1 MDNTQVTVQHKNAT
15 LGELMHSP
23 AVVGKLNEVWSS
35 PQMANSFMSSVIS
48 VANGNPQ
55 LRKAEPM
62 SIIGAA
68 MVAATMQ
75 LQVIPTLGQCY
86 IIPYG
91 SKAQFQVGYLGL
103 LQLCQRSGQ
112 FKKILAAPVHEGEYI
127 SGDEFDEDY
136 VFDKKQRKSDKIVG
150 YMAKFELL
158 NGFTKVAYWD
168 VDRVK
173 AHATKFSQAYRS
185 GYTSPWKSNFDAM
198 AMKGLSLDTEIPTP
212 NGFTTMEALQVG
224 DTIYNA
230 LGKETKVVAKSE
242 VKHLPCYKITMLNG
256 DTIICDEEH
265 RWFANGGRTKKK
277 DWFVADT
284 KVLATIK
291 GLGYPIVIPNTK
303 QVEMSKK
310 DLLISPYVLG
320 YWLGNGHS
328 YCGSVSCDKSDAE
341 ELEQFFMVD
350 YNTSITY
357 DDHSNSATI
366 NISSQTGKRTDLSS
380 LKQQLR
386 ELSVL
391 ENKHIPVEY
400 KRASIEQRI
409 ELVRGLCDSDGSID
423 KQRGRV
429 IYTSVREELALS
441 LYEIVSS
448 LGERASFRSGI
459 SHGYGKETVFYEV
472 EWLPRSFN
480 PFHLKRKADKFKG
493 CKIVTNNVIK
503 SIELVDSVPTQCIA
517 VDCGDATSETDFRKS
532 VLVGRSFIPTHNTV
546 LKSILKYAP
555 KSIEMQNAVTFDQA
569 VVNVNSSDIQDL
581 DIDAFAPEYIDN
593 LESEKKENIAAKAAE
608 TAVANAAKKEAKA

>member
-1 MDNTQVTVQHKNAT
+1 MDNTQVTVQQKNAT

-91 SKAQFQVGYLGL
+91 SKAQFQIGYLGL

-168 VDRVK
+168 VERVK

-185 GYTSPWKSNFDAM
+185 GYTSPWKSDFDSM
-198 AMKGLSLDTEIPTP
+198 AQK
-212 NGFTTMEALQVG
+212 
-224 DTIYNA
+224 
-230 LGKETKVVAKSE
+230 
-242 VKHLPCYKITMLNG
+242 
-256 DTIICDEEH
+256 
-265 RWFANGGRTKKK
+265 
-277 DWFVADT
+277 
-284 KVLATIK
+284 
-291 GLGYPIVIPNTK
+291 
-303 QVEMSKK
+303 
-310 DLLISPYVLG
+310 
-320 YWLGNGHS
+320 
-328 YCGSVSCDKSDAE
+328 
-341 ELEQFFMVD
+341 
-350 YNTSITY
+350 
-357 DDHSNSATI
+357 
-366 NISSQTGKRTDLSS
+366 
-380 LKQQLR
+380 
-386 ELSVL
+386 
-391 ENKHIPVEY
+391 
-400 KRASIEQRI
+400 
-409 ELVRGLCDSDGSID
+409 
-423 KQRGRV
+423 
-429 IYTSVREELALS
+429 
-441 LYEIVSS
+441 
-448 LGERASFRSGI
+448 
-459 SHGYGKETVFYEV
+459 
-472 EWLPRSFN
+472 
-480 PFHLKRKADKFKG
+480 
-493 CKIVTNNVIK
+493 
-503 SIELVDSVPTQCIA
+503 
-517 VDCGDATSETDFRKS
+517 
-532 VLVGRSFIPTHNTV
+532 TV

-608 TAVANAAKKEAKA
+608 TAVANAAKKEAMA

>member
-1 MDNTQVTVQHKNAT
+1 MDNTQVTVQQKNAT

-168 VDRVK
+168 VERVK

-185 GYTSPWKSNFDAM
+185 GYTSPWKSDFDAM
-198 AMKGLSLDTEIPTP
+198 AQK
-212 NGFTTMEALQVG
+212 
-224 DTIYNA
+224 
-230 LGKETKVVAKSE
+230 
-242 VKHLPCYKITMLNG
+242 
-256 DTIICDEEH
+256 
-265 RWFANGGRTKKK
+265 
-277 DWFVADT
+277 
-284 KVLATIK
+284 
-291 GLGYPIVIPNTK
+291 
-303 QVEMSKK
+303 
-310 DLLISPYVLG
+310 
-320 YWLGNGHS
+320 
-328 YCGSVSCDKSDAE
+328 
-341 ELEQFFMVD
+341 
-350 YNTSITY
+350 
-357 DDHSNSATI
+357 
-366 NISSQTGKRTDLSS
+366 
-380 LKQQLR
+380 
-386 ELSVL
+386 
-391 ENKHIPVEY
+391 
-400 KRASIEQRI
+400 
-409 ELVRGLCDSDGSID
+409 
-423 KQRGRV
+423 
-429 IYTSVREELALS
+429 
-441 LYEIVSS
+441 
-448 LGERASFRSGI
+448 
-459 SHGYGKETVFYEV
+459 
-472 EWLPRSFN
+472 
-480 PFHLKRKADKFKG
+480 
-493 CKIVTNNVIK
+493 
-503 SIELVDSVPTQCIA
+503 
-517 VDCGDATSETDFRKS
+517 
-532 VLVGRSFIPTHNTV
+532 TV

-608 TAVANAAKKEAKA
+608 TAVANAAKKEAKV

>member
-1 MDNTQVTVQHKNAT
+1 MDNTQVTVQQKNAT

-168 VDRVK
+168 VERVK

-185 GYTSPWKSNFDAM
+185 GYTSPWKSDFDAM
-198 AMKGLSLDTEIPTP
+198 AQK
-212 NGFTTMEALQVG
+212 
-224 DTIYNA
+224 
-230 LGKETKVVAKSE
+230 
-242 VKHLPCYKITMLNG
+242 
-256 DTIICDEEH
+256 
-265 RWFANGGRTKKK
+265 
-277 DWFVADT
+277 
-284 KVLATIK
+284 
-291 GLGYPIVIPNTK
+291 
-303 QVEMSKK
+303 
-310 DLLISPYVLG
+310 
-320 YWLGNGHS
+320 
-328 YCGSVSCDKSDAE
+328 
-341 ELEQFFMVD
+341 
-350 YNTSITY
+350 
-357 DDHSNSATI
+357 
-366 NISSQTGKRTDLSS
+366 
-380 LKQQLR
+380 
-386 ELSVL
+386 
-391 ENKHIPVEY
+391 
-400 KRASIEQRI
+400 
-409 ELVRGLCDSDGSID
+409 
-423 KQRGRV
+423 
-429 IYTSVREELALS
+429 
-441 LYEIVSS
+441 
-448 LGERASFRSGI
+448 
-459 SHGYGKETVFYEV
+459 
-472 EWLPRSFN
+472 
-480 PFHLKRKADKFKG
+480 
-493 CKIVTNNVIK
+493 
-503 SIELVDSVPTQCIA
+503 
-517 VDCGDATSETDFRKS
+517 
-532 VLVGRSFIPTHNTV
+532 TV

-608 TAVANAAKKEAKA
+608 TAVANAAKKEANA

>member
-1 MDNTQVTVQHKNAT
+1 MENTQVTVQQKNAT

-55 LRKAEPM
+55 LREAEPM

-91 SKAQFQVGYLGL
+91 NKAQFQVGYLGL

-185 GYTSPWKSNFDAM
+185 GYTSPWKSDFDAM
-198 AMKGLSLDTEIPTP
+198 AQK
-212 NGFTTMEALQVG
+212 
-224 DTIYNA
+224 
-230 LGKETKVVAKSE
+230 
-242 VKHLPCYKITMLNG
+242 
-256 DTIICDEEH
+256 
-265 RWFANGGRTKKK
+265 
-277 DWFVADT
+277 
-284 KVLATIK
+284 
-291 GLGYPIVIPNTK
+291 
-303 QVEMSKK
+303 
-310 DLLISPYVLG
+310 
-320 YWLGNGHS
+320 
-328 YCGSVSCDKSDAE
+328 
-341 ELEQFFMVD
+341 
-350 YNTSITY
+350 
-357 DDHSNSATI
+357 
-366 NISSQTGKRTDLSS
+366 
-380 LKQQLR
+380 
-386 ELSVL
+386 
-391 ENKHIPVEY
+391 
-400 KRASIEQRI
+400 
-409 ELVRGLCDSDGSID
+409 
-423 KQRGRV
+423 
-429 IYTSVREELALS
+429 
-441 LYEIVSS
+441 
-448 LGERASFRSGI
+448 
-459 SHGYGKETVFYEV
+459 
-472 EWLPRSFN
+472 
-480 PFHLKRKADKFKG
+480 
-493 CKIVTNNVIK
+493 
-503 SIELVDSVPTQCIA
+503 
-517 VDCGDATSETDFRKS
+517 
-532 VLVGRSFIPTHNTV
+532 TV

>member
-1 MDNTQVTVQHKNAT
+1 MDNTQVTVQQKNAT

-168 VDRVK
+168 VERVK

-185 GYTSPWKSNFDAM
+185 GYTSPWKSDFDAM
-198 AMKGLSLDTEIPTP
+198 AQK
-212 NGFTTMEALQVG
+212 
-224 DTIYNA
+224 
-230 LGKETKVVAKSE
+230 
-242 VKHLPCYKITMLNG
+242 
-256 DTIICDEEH
+256 
-265 RWFANGGRTKKK
+265 
-277 DWFVADT
+277 
-284 KVLATIK
+284 
-291 GLGYPIVIPNTK
+291 
-303 QVEMSKK
+303 
-310 DLLISPYVLG
+310 
-320 YWLGNGHS
+320 
-328 YCGSVSCDKSDAE
+328 
-341 ELEQFFMVD
+341 
-350 YNTSITY
+350 
-357 DDHSNSATI
+357 
-366 NISSQTGKRTDLSS
+366 
-380 LKQQLR
+380 
-386 ELSVL
+386 
-391 ENKHIPVEY
+391 
-400 KRASIEQRI
+400 
-409 ELVRGLCDSDGSID
+409 
-423 KQRGRV
+423 
-429 IYTSVREELALS
+429 
-441 LYEIVSS
+441 
-448 LGERASFRSGI
+448 
-459 SHGYGKETVFYEV
+459 
-472 EWLPRSFN
+472 
-480 PFHLKRKADKFKG
+480 
-493 CKIVTNNVIK
+493 
-503 SIELVDSVPTQCIA
+503 
-517 VDCGDATSETDFRKS
+517 
-532 VLVGRSFIPTHNTV
+532 TV

-608 TAVANAAKKEAKA
+608 TAVANAVKKETKA

>member
-1 MDNTQVTVQHKNAT
+1 MDNTQVTVQQKNAT

-168 VDRVK
+168 VERVK

-185 GYTSPWKSNFDAM
+185 GYTSPWKSDFDAM
-198 AMKGLSLDTEIPTP
+198 AQK
-212 NGFTTMEALQVG
+212 
-224 DTIYNA
+224 
-230 LGKETKVVAKSE
+230 
-242 VKHLPCYKITMLNG
+242 
-256 DTIICDEEH
+256 
-265 RWFANGGRTKKK
+265 
-277 DWFVADT
+277 
-284 KVLATIK
+284 
-291 GLGYPIVIPNTK
+291 
-303 QVEMSKK
+303 
-310 DLLISPYVLG
+310 
-320 YWLGNGHS
+320 
-328 YCGSVSCDKSDAE
+328 
-341 ELEQFFMVD
+341 
-350 YNTSITY
+350 
-357 DDHSNSATI
+357 
-366 NISSQTGKRTDLSS
+366 
-380 LKQQLR
+380 
-386 ELSVL
+386 
-391 ENKHIPVEY
+391 
-400 KRASIEQRI
+400 
-409 ELVRGLCDSDGSID
+409 
-423 KQRGRV
+423 
-429 IYTSVREELALS
+429 
-441 LYEIVSS
+441 
-448 LGERASFRSGI
+448 
-459 SHGYGKETVFYEV
+459 
-472 EWLPRSFN
+472 
-480 PFHLKRKADKFKG
+480 
-493 CKIVTNNVIK
+493 
-503 SIELVDSVPTQCIA
+503 
-517 VDCGDATSETDFRKS
+517 
-532 VLVGRSFIPTHNTV
+532 TV

-608 TAVANAAKKEAKA
+608 TAVANAAKKEGKA

>member
-1 MDNTQVTVQHKNAT
+1 MDNTQVTVQQKNAT

-91 SKAQFQVGYLGL
+91 NKAQFQVGYLGL

-136 VFDKKQRKSDKIVG
+136 VFDKKQCKSDKIVG

-168 VDRVK
+168 VDKVK

-185 GYTSPWKSNFDAM
+185 GYTSPWKSDFDAM
-198 AMKGLSLDTEIPTP
+198 AQK
-212 NGFTTMEALQVG
+212 
-224 DTIYNA
+224 
-230 LGKETKVVAKSE
+230 
-242 VKHLPCYKITMLNG
+242 
-256 DTIICDEEH
+256 
-265 RWFANGGRTKKK
+265 
-277 DWFVADT
+277 
-284 KVLATIK
+284 
-291 GLGYPIVIPNTK
+291 
-303 QVEMSKK
+303 
-310 DLLISPYVLG
+310 
-320 YWLGNGHS
+320 
-328 YCGSVSCDKSDAE
+328 
-341 ELEQFFMVD
+341 
-350 YNTSITY
+350 
-357 DDHSNSATI
+357 
-366 NISSQTGKRTDLSS
+366 
-380 LKQQLR
+380 
-386 ELSVL
+386 
-391 ENKHIPVEY
+391 
-400 KRASIEQRI
+400 
-409 ELVRGLCDSDGSID
+409 
-423 KQRGRV
+423 
-429 IYTSVREELALS
+429 
-441 LYEIVSS
+441 
-448 LGERASFRSGI
+448 
-459 SHGYGKETVFYEV
+459 
-472 EWLPRSFN
+472 
-480 PFHLKRKADKFKG
+480 
-493 CKIVTNNVIK
+493 
-503 SIELVDSVPTQCIA
+503 
-517 VDCGDATSETDFRKS
+517 
-532 VLVGRSFIPTHNTV
+532 TV

-581 DIDAFAPEYIDN
+581 DIDAFTPEYIDN

-608 TAVANAAKKEAKA
+608 TAVANAAKKEANA

>member
-1 MDNTQVTVQHKNAT
+1 MDNTQVTVQQKNAT

-23 AVVGKLNEVWSS
+23 AVIGKLNEVWSS

-91 SKAQFQVGYLGL
+91 NKAQFQIGYLGL

-185 GYTSPWKSNFDAM
+185 GYTSPWKSDFDAM
-198 AMKGLSLDTEIPTP
+198 AQK
-212 NGFTTMEALQVG
+212 
-224 DTIYNA
+224 
-230 LGKETKVVAKSE
+230 
-242 VKHLPCYKITMLNG
+242 
-256 DTIICDEEH
+256 
-265 RWFANGGRTKKK
+265 
-277 DWFVADT
+277 
-284 KVLATIK
+284 
-291 GLGYPIVIPNTK
+291 
-303 QVEMSKK
+303 
-310 DLLISPYVLG
+310 
-320 YWLGNGHS
+320 
-328 YCGSVSCDKSDAE
+328 
-341 ELEQFFMVD
+341 
-350 YNTSITY
+350 
-357 DDHSNSATI
+357 
-366 NISSQTGKRTDLSS
+366 
-380 LKQQLR
+380 
-386 ELSVL
+386 
-391 ENKHIPVEY
+391 
-400 KRASIEQRI
+400 
-409 ELVRGLCDSDGSID
+409 
-423 KQRGRV
+423 
-429 IYTSVREELALS
+429 
-441 LYEIVSS
+441 
-448 LGERASFRSGI
+448 
-459 SHGYGKETVFYEV
+459 
-472 EWLPRSFN
+472 
-480 PFHLKRKADKFKG
+480 
-493 CKIVTNNVIK
+493 
-503 SIELVDSVPTQCIA
+503 
-517 VDCGDATSETDFRKS
+517 
-532 VLVGRSFIPTHNTV
+532 TV

-608 TAVANAAKKEAKA
+608 TAVANAAKKGD

>member
-1 MDNTQVTVQHKNAT
+1 MDNTQVTVQQKNAT

-168 VDRVK
+168 VERVK

-185 GYTSPWKSNFDAM
+185 GYTSPWKSDFDAM
-198 AMKGLSLDTEIPTP
+198 AQK
-212 NGFTTMEALQVG
+212 
-224 DTIYNA
+224 
-230 LGKETKVVAKSE
+230 
-242 VKHLPCYKITMLNG
+242 
-256 DTIICDEEH
+256 
-265 RWFANGGRTKKK
+265 
-277 DWFVADT
+277 
-284 KVLATIK
+284 
-291 GLGYPIVIPNTK
+291 
-303 QVEMSKK
+303 
-310 DLLISPYVLG
+310 
-320 YWLGNGHS
+320 
-328 YCGSVSCDKSDAE
+328 
-341 ELEQFFMVD
+341 
-350 YNTSITY
+350 
-357 DDHSNSATI
+357 
-366 NISSQTGKRTDLSS
+366 
-380 LKQQLR
+380 
-386 ELSVL
+386 
-391 ENKHIPVEY
+391 
-400 KRASIEQRI
+400 
-409 ELVRGLCDSDGSID
+409 
-423 KQRGRV
+423 
-429 IYTSVREELALS
+429 
-441 LYEIVSS
+441 
-448 LGERASFRSGI
+448 
-459 SHGYGKETVFYEV
+459 
-472 EWLPRSFN
+472 
-480 PFHLKRKADKFKG
+480 
-493 CKIVTNNVIK
+493 
-503 SIELVDSVPTQCIA
+503 
-517 VDCGDATSETDFRKS
+517 
-532 VLVGRSFIPTHNTV
+532 TV

-608 TAVANAAKKEAKA
+608 TAVANCGEEGG

>member
-1 MDNTQVTVQHKNAT
+1 MDNTQVAVQQKNAT

-168 VDRVK
+168 VERVK

-185 GYTSPWKSNFDAM
+185 GYTSPWKSDFDAM
-198 AMKGLSLDTEIPTP
+198 AQK
-212 NGFTTMEALQVG
+212 
-224 DTIYNA
+224 
-230 LGKETKVVAKSE
+230 
-242 VKHLPCYKITMLNG
+242 
-256 DTIICDEEH
+256 
-265 RWFANGGRTKKK
+265 
-277 DWFVADT
+277 
-284 KVLATIK
+284 
-291 GLGYPIVIPNTK
+291 
-303 QVEMSKK
+303 
-310 DLLISPYVLG
+310 
-320 YWLGNGHS
+320 
-328 YCGSVSCDKSDAE
+328 
-341 ELEQFFMVD
+341 
-350 YNTSITY
+350 
-357 DDHSNSATI
+357 
-366 NISSQTGKRTDLSS
+366 
-380 LKQQLR
+380 
-386 ELSVL
+386 
-391 ENKHIPVEY
+391 
-400 KRASIEQRI
+400 
-409 ELVRGLCDSDGSID
+409 
-423 KQRGRV
+423 
-429 IYTSVREELALS
+429 
-441 LYEIVSS
+441 
-448 LGERASFRSGI
+448 
-459 SHGYGKETVFYEV
+459 
-472 EWLPRSFN
+472 
-480 PFHLKRKADKFKG
+480 
-493 CKIVTNNVIK
+493 
-503 SIELVDSVPTQCIA
+503 
-517 VDCGDATSETDFRKS
+517 
-532 VLVGRSFIPTHNTV
+532 TV

>member
-1 MDNTQVTVQHKNAT
+1 MDNTQVTVQQKNAT

-75 LQVIPTLGQCY
+75 LQVIPTLGQCH

-168 VDRVK
+168 VERVK

-185 GYTSPWKSNFDAM
+185 GYTSPWKSDFDAM
-198 AMKGLSLDTEIPTP
+198 AQK
-212 NGFTTMEALQVG
+212 
-224 DTIYNA
+224 
-230 LGKETKVVAKSE
+230 
-242 VKHLPCYKITMLNG
+242 
-256 DTIICDEEH
+256 
-265 RWFANGGRTKKK
+265 
-277 DWFVADT
+277 
-284 KVLATIK
+284 
-291 GLGYPIVIPNTK
+291 
-303 QVEMSKK
+303 
-310 DLLISPYVLG
+310 
-320 YWLGNGHS
+320 
-328 YCGSVSCDKSDAE
+328 
-341 ELEQFFMVD
+341 
-350 YNTSITY
+350 
-357 DDHSNSATI
+357 
-366 NISSQTGKRTDLSS
+366 
-380 LKQQLR
+380 
-386 ELSVL
+386 
-391 ENKHIPVEY
+391 
-400 KRASIEQRI
+400 
-409 ELVRGLCDSDGSID
+409 
-423 KQRGRV
+423 
-429 IYTSVREELALS
+429 
-441 LYEIVSS
+441 
-448 LGERASFRSGI
+448 
-459 SHGYGKETVFYEV
+459 
-472 EWLPRSFN
+472 
-480 PFHLKRKADKFKG
+480 
-493 CKIVTNNVIK
+493 
-503 SIELVDSVPTQCIA
+503 
-517 VDCGDATSETDFRKS
+517 
-532 VLVGRSFIPTHNTV
+532 TV

-593 LESEKKENIAAKAAE
+593 LESEKKENVAAKAAE